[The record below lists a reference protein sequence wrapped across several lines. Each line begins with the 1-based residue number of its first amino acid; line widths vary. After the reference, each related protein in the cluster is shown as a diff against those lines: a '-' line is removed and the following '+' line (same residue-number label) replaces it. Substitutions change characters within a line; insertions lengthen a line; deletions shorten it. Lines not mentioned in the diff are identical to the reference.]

1 MADELTC
8 YAIWTLYAGGG
19 TEKLIAAM
27 DLFIGDATG
36 LFTVGFGSAL
46 DGRPRFGLETG
57 AVSES

>member
-1 MADELTC
+1 M
-8 YAIWTLYAGGG
+8 YAGGG
-19 TEKLIAAM
+19 TENLIAAM